1 MRSFYF
7 LIQKAHLSF
16 SMMLFLSFSVSSQTI
31 RLDTVK
37 VAKYAQEVYLN
48 CNQYATSDYLDL
60 YKRQIVRTE
69 IIKVDDIQLTG
80 KTINNINSLKLKN
93 KCNPL
98 LKYDDASNFSV

>member
-48 CNQYATSDYLDL
+48 CNQYATSDYLDSVSYTHL
-60 YKRQIVRTE
+60 DVYKRQM
-69 IIKVDDIQLTG
+69 L
-80 KTINNINSLKLKN
+80 
-93 KCNPL
+93 
-98 LKYDDASNFSV
+98 